1 MGKKPINPQK
11 ILVVDDEPKN
21 VTVLEAKLAPEG
33 YLVETAFNGQE
44 ALEKIRT
51 EDPDLVLLDVAMPG
65 MNGYQVCERIRAD
78 PSIPYIPII
87 LVTASLLRQRDVIH
101 GLDLGADDY
110 IRKPFDTLELFSRVR
125 AALRVKALNDEL
137 SRTKAELSRY
147 VSLSTLRAVEDIT
160 SGKGT
165 LSGRTADITILFSD
179 IRRFTN
185 IAENMDPPKVF
196 EMLNRYLSIQIQ
208 IIEKHG
214 GIVDK
219 LNGDEVMAVFEGPEM
234 AANALRCAKAI
245 TQRLSGVS
253 RGCENDANGVGIGV
267 NSGAVYVGSIG
278 SAGRKDYTVVGNTVN
293 VAARLC
299 GYAQRSQVLFTQNTK
314 SLIKKEDLNYIS
326 IGKVTLKGM
335 AKPVDAF
342 QLI

>member
-1 MGKKPINPQK
+1 MEKQPTNPKK
-11 ILVVDDEPKN
+11 ILVVDDERKN

-44 ALEKIRT
+44 ALEKIRSKN
-51 EDPDLVLLDVAMPG
+51 PDLVLLDVAMPG
-65 MNGYQVCERIRAD
+65 MNGYQVCERIRSD

-87 LVTASLLRQRDVIH
+87 LVTASLLRQCDVIH
-101 GLDLGADDY
+101 GLDVGADDY

-147 VSLSTLRAVEDIT
+147 VSLSTLRVVENIA
-160 SGKGT
+160 SGKDT
-165 LSGRTADITILFSD
+165 LSGRAADITVLFSD

-185 IAENMDPPKVF
+185 IAEDMNPAEVF
-196 EMLNRYLSIQIQ
+196 EMLNRYLSEQIQ
-208 IIEKHG
+208 IIEEHG

-219 LNGDEVMAVFEGPEM
+219 LNGDGVMAVFEGPEM
-234 AANALRCAKAI
+234 AADALRCAKAI
-245 TQRLSGVS
+245 TQRLSEVS
-253 RGCENDANGVGIGV
+253 RGWENDGIGVGIGV
-267 NSGAVYVGSIG
+267 NSGPVHVGSIG

-293 VAARLC
+293 LAARLC
-299 GYAQRSQVLFTQNTK
+299 GCADRFQVLFTENTK
-314 SLIKKEDLNYIS
+314 SLIESEELNCMS
-326 IGKVTLKGM
+326 MGKVTLKGM
-335 AKPVDAF
+335 ENPVNVF